1 MFLSK
6 SERVTPSDLREIA
19 VQSFCNFWQ
28 ILQNLAKTGS
38 QQSNERVYFGYHM
51 ADDRELS
58 KEENGLKTQQ
68 NIAFLSH
75 YLAVI
80 LRVSDF
86 ICFENIVILVPCCS
100 DIALTQNVQNVV
112 FEHQFYQK
120 SVIIDNKVR
129 FPIALTK
136 FGFRKLAQI
145 INSTLQ

>member
-1 MFLSK
+1 LRFPLSHK
-6 SERVTPSDLREIA
+6 
-19 VQSFCNFWQ
+19 
-28 ILQNLAKTGS
+28 
-38 QQSNERVYFGYHM
+38 
-51 ADDRELS
+51 LS

-68 NIAFLSH
+68 NIIFLSH

-86 ICFENIVILVPCCS
+86 SSFENIVILLPCCS
-100 DIALTQNVQNVV
+100 DIALTQNVKNVV
-112 FEHQFYQK
+112 FEHQFYPK